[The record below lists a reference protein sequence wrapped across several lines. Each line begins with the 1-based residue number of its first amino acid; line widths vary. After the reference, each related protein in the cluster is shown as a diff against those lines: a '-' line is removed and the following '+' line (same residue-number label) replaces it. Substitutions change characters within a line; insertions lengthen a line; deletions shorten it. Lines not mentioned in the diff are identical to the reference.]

1 MKRYSSVCVLTVLSF
16 AMLAPA
22 RADDQ
27 SANAVLDKAIAALG
41 GQEKLAKAAIFSW
54 KVKGKVHAGG
64 TERPFDSQV
73 TANGLDQFRREFA
86 FPQFN
91 GLLVIDGDKAWRKTR
106 GGAMELDQA
115 SLANEKRSAYL
126 QTIPVTLLALKGK
139 GFAIELAGEEVVDN
153 KPASLLKVKPPDG
166 KEFTLA
172 FDKQTGLPVKEVAT
186 MIAGG
191 GGGQEVSVETL
202 FRDYKDFDGIKKATR
217 MEVKRD
223 GDASSEME
231 ITEFKVLDK
240 VDPDTFAKPE

>member
-1 MKRYSSVCVLTVLSF
+1 MKRHSSVCVLLALSF
-16 AMLAPA
+16 ATLAPA
-22 RADDQ
+22 RADDGG
-27 SANAVLDKAIAALG
+27 ANAALDKAIAALG
-41 GQEKLAKAAIFSW
+41 GQEKLAKAAVFSW
-54 KVKGKVHAGG
+54 KVKGKVHAAG

-91 GLLVIDGDKAWRKTR
+91 ALLVINGDKAWRKAR
-106 GGAMELDQA
+106 GNVMELDQE

-139 GFAIELAGEEVVDN
+139 GFKVETAGEEVVDN
-153 KPASLLKVKPPDG
+153 KPASVLKVKPPDG

-186 MIAGG
+186 MIG
-191 GGGQEVSVETL
+191 GGGQEFTIETL
-202 FRDYKDFDGIKKATR
+202 FLDYKELDGIKKATR

-223 GDASSEME
+223 GELNQELE